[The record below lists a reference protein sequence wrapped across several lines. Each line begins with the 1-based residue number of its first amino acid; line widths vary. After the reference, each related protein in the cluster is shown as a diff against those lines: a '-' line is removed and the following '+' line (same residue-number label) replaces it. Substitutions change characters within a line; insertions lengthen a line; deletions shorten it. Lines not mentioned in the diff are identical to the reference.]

1 MERVVDARKDEHQA
15 GVAGTEG
22 GRRPTGVSATPAVA
36 ATAGEVAPDRR
47 LEPEV
52 LETPRRRRFTADYK
66 LRIVEEADRCT
77 EPGQVGSLLR
87 REGLYSSQLSTWRK
101 QVQSG
106 SLGALTPRKRGR
118 KSKSTE
124 PLSQEN
130 QQLRHEVERLQAELK
145 KAHTIIDVQKKLS
158 EMLGLPSPKLDA
170 NEEGE

>member
-1 MERVVDARKDEHQA
+1 MMERVVDARQDEHQA
-15 GVAGTEG
+15 GVAETEG

-36 ATAGEVAPDRR
+36 ATAGEVALDRP
-47 LEPEV
+47 EPEV
-52 LETPRRRRFTADYK
+52 PETPQRRRFTAEYK
-66 LRIVEEADRCT
+66 LRIVEEVDRCT

-118 KSKSTE
+118 KSKSIE

-130 QQLRHEVERLQAELK
+130 RQLRREVERLQTELK

-158 EMLGLPSPKLDA
+158 EMLGLPSQTLDA

>member
-1 MERVVDARKDEHQA
+1 MMERAVDARKDEHQA

-22 GRRPTGVSATPAVA
+22 GRRPTGVAATPAVA
-36 ATAGEVAPDRR
+36 ATRGEVVLERP
-47 LEPEV
+47 EPEV
-52 LETPRRRRFTADYK
+52 LETPKRRRFTAEYK

-87 REGLYSSQLSTWRK
+87 REGLYSSQLSGWRK

-130 QQLRHEVERLQAELK
+130 QQLRRQVERLQAELK

-158 EMLGLPSPKLDA
+158 EMLGLTSPSLDA

>member
-1 MERVVDARKDEHQA
+1 MERAVDARKDEHQA

-22 GRRPTGVSATPAVA
+22 GRRPTEVSATPAVA
-36 ATAGEVAPDRR
+36 ATGGEVVKQP
-47 LEPEV
+47 EPEV
-52 LETPRRRRFTADYK
+52 LETPQRRRFTAEYK

-87 REGLYSSQLSTWRK
+87 REGLYSSQLSGWRK

-118 KSKSTE
+118 KAKSIE

-130 QQLRHEVERLQAELK
+130 QQLRREVERLQAELK